1 MLDSIYSIYFIAAIG
16 FAAAFLADYATSNLI
31 IEFGK
36 PLSCIGISLLRSFP
50 IPLFRFCIALLYPK
64 SVLIQNTEY
73 VLCICISLFSR
84 KTIPFGC
91 LVVILIYTVTAV
103 SYFAHGLGIAIV
115 GSGTQLTYIVFFAV
129 IAL

>member
-1 MLDSIYSIYFIAAIG
+1 MYDFYFVTAIG
-16 FAAAFLADYATSNLI
+16 LAAALIADYATSNFI

-36 PLSCIGISLLRSFP
+36 PLCGKCISLLRSLP
-50 IPLFRFCIALLYPK
+50 IPLCRFYIALLYPK
-64 SVLIQNTEY
+64 SVLIQSAEDA
-73 VLCICISLFSR
+73 LRICITLFSR

-91 LVVILIYTVTAV
+91 LIVILIYTVTAV